1 MNRELN
7 EAKESITTLTDRVKT
22 IENMHD
28 RSMDTKQTKVK
39 CPSDLSVSYV
49 CYVDSIFWLI

>member
-7 EAKESITTLTDRVKT
+7 EAKESIMTLTDRVKT

-49 CYVDSIFWLI
+49 CYVDSVF